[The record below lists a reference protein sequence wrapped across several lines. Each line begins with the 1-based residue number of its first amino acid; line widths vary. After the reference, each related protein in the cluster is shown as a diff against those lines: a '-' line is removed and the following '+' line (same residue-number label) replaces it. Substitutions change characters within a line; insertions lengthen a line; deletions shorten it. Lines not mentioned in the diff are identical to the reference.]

1 MRGAGIILLNSEN
14 KVLLILRDNKT
25 SIPYPNMWDVPG
37 GQIEEGETPDE
48 AIRREMMEELGIK
61 DLGKIELFNIY
72 RSDNL
77 TDYLFWKKINL
88 DVNEIDLQEGQDIKY
103 FKLGQIR
110 ITKLA
115 FNYNTVLEEFYNE
128 IVKNV

>member
-25 SIPYPNMWDVPG
+25 SIPYPNMWDIPG
-37 GQIEEGETPDE
+37 GQIEEGETPEE